1 MIKKLDFCPSDVLK
15 IDQKIEDWRMR
26 IYKTLEKTKSTN
38 NKKDINT
45 LNDCLK
51 SLNIAEDKLHTR
63 EKQI

>member
-1 MIKKLDFCPSDVLK
+1 
-15 IDQKIEDWRMR
+15 MR